1 MALKTG
7 PNSGKKHILTPSAA
21 RKEKL
26 KQLSLRYYLQGQTTL
41 KDVAA
46 RIADEHKMSVSY
58 TTVYNYIT
66 EAMATWAKENLER
79 ITDYKHQEL
88 ARINALQM
96 EYWAAW
102 ERSLN
107 PHVISHSKQTPLTQ
121 DKPRRGKKG
130 PELLLNER
138 HDTLHPGL
146 GNKKFL
152 DGVQWCITKRLE
164 IMASLQVGMAEADNA
179 GTAIT
184 NNNTVIRQI
193 VMRTNKTLI
202 AEPQTTVTREA
213 SGD

>member
-1 MALKTG
+1 MTAKTG
-7 PNSGKKHILTPSAA
+7 PKSAKKHLSASAA
-21 RKEKL
+21 RREKIRL
-26 KQLSLRYYLQGQTTL
+26 LALRYYLQGQTTL
-41 KDVAA
+41 KEVAA
-46 RIADEHKMSVSY
+46 RISTEDKLTVSY
-58 TTVYNYIT
+58 TSVYNYIT
-66 EAMATWAKENLER
+66 EAMAEWSKENLER